1 MLIERS
7 LLNLLSICRVI
18 RHKSLSIEF
27 MPMQP
32 FRKFLLLVLNQLS
45 RVEMG
50 SGWNWWLGKAKW
62 LHNRK
67 SAKTSCNAQF
77 VREMWKGN
85 ILNLFFPGYCFSLAI
100 WCTRSENQEQF
111 WAENCQTWYLIPD
124 FPLKMQ
130 PTFGIK
136 TKQNWERGIKKKK
149 GKKG

>member
-50 SGWNWWLGKAKW
+50 SGWNWWLEKQSGFTIENQQRHRAT
-62 LHNRK
+62 LNSSRK
-67 SAKTSCNAQF
+67 CEKEIF
-77 VREMWKGN
+77 W
-85 ILNLFFPGYCFSLAI
+85 IFFPGYCFSLAI

-111 WAENCQTWYLIPD
+111 WAENCQTWCLIPD

-130 PTFGIK
+130 PTLGIK
-136 TKQNWERGIKKKK
+136 NKAKLGGWIKKN
-149 GKKG
+149 